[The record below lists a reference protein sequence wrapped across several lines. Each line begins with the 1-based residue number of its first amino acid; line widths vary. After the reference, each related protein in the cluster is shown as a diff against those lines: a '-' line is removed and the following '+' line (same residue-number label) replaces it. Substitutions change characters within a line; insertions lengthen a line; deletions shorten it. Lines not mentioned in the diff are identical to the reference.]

1 MSAGIADVLGSFSLN
16 QLRDLALAMG
26 SRGVEPPKRN
36 LGKEELLAFFK
47 NKKTDA
53 NLALFAHRIEAITPY
68 KHLFLYSLD
77 ASKFS
82 FSKTK
87 ARIEGVYPKFIG
99 GIRDVDPQV
108 GDPEPEACLADESQN
123 RIYLK
128 LVHRVEMS
136 GWVPVSRTEK
146 RLKEFRKRHPVV
158 ISLRPAEGLLTIG
171 FPGFT
176 YLAGVQ
182 HENRL
187 LYSGIAAQGAE
198 FLKVKLKIE
207 CKPFNAKPA
216 IDALLEEEPNEVMD
230 VKRSVR
236 PKKGGRFAFDAGEE
250 NKLTTALT
258 EFLKGEGDIA
268 VTEKQIRSLL
278 RRSGASDIV
287 LVWKRLQILTRVALL
302 QDAPEFLF
310 IWRDTG
316 PSSAAVDSVL
326 RKLITYDRLVTKPGI
341 NTVRTDLLA
350 SPFDQ
355 VVRPAM
361 VAQQHGVS
369 RSDVLEV
376 LNAAVSKGDFEP
388 RFRVNTDVLL
398 VDFANTW
405 RKSLS
410 EFPRTVSDERGNEID
425 LTLPSNIE
433 VAFQRV
439 K

>member
-1 MSAGIADVLGSFSLN
+1 MSAGITEVLGSFSVN
-16 QLRDLALAMG
+16 QLRDLVFAMG

-36 LGKEELLAFFK
+36 LGKEELLSFFK
-47 NKKTDA
+47 NRKNDT
-53 NLALFAHRIEAITPY
+53 NLSLFAHRIEAVTPY
-68 KHLFLYSLD
+68 KHLYLYSL
-77 ASKFS
+77 SNKFS
-82 FSKTK
+82 FRETVG
-87 ARIEGVYPKFIG
+87 RIAEIYPKFVG
-99 GIRDVDPQV
+99 SVRQVDSQA
-108 GDPEPEACLADESQN
+108 GDQLEPEVCLPDESQN

-128 LVHRVEMS
+128 LVHQVEMS
-136 GWVPVSRTEK
+136 GWVSVSRTEK
-146 RLKEFRKRHPVV
+146 RLKQFRKRHPVV
-158 ISLRPAEGLLTIG
+158 LTFRPAEGLLTIG

-176 YLAGVQ
+176 YIAGVQ
-182 HENRL
+182 HENRM
-187 LYSGIAAQGAE
+187 LYPEIAAQGAE
-198 FLKVKLKIE
+198 FLNTKLKID
-207 CKPFNAKPA
+207 CSPYNAKPA
-216 IDALLEEEPNEVMD
+216 IDALLEEEPDEVMD
-230 VKRSVR
+230 FKRSVR

-258 EFLKGEGDIA
+258 EFLRLEGDIA
-268 VTEKQIRSLL
+268 VSEKQIRSLL

-326 RKLITYDRLVTKPGI
+326 QKVIFYERLLAKPRVNAI
-341 NTVRTDLLA
+341 RLDLLA
-350 SPFDQ
+350 SPLDQ
-355 VVRPAM
+355 VLRPALL
-361 VAQQHGVS
+361 AQHYGVS
-369 RSDVLEV
+369 RIEVLEI
-376 LNAAVSKGDFEP
+376 LNSAVKKGNFEP
-388 RFRVNTDVLL
+388 RFRVNTDALL

-410 EFPRTVSDERGNEID
+410 EFPRMVNDDRETVID

>member
-1 MSAGIADVLGSFSLN
+1 MSAGIADVIGSFSVN
-16 QLRDLALAMG
+16 QLRDLASAIG
-26 SRGVEPPKRN
+26 SRGAEPPKRN
-36 LGKEELLAFFK
+36 LDKAELLAFFK

-53 NLALFAHRIEAITPY
+53 SLALFAHRIEAITPY

-87 ARIEGVYPKFIG
+87 ARIEGAFPKLIG
-99 GIRDVDPQV
+99 SLRDVDPQL
-108 GDPEPEACLADESQN
+108 GDLEPEACLADESQN

-128 LVHRVEMS
+128 LVHQVEMS
-136 GWVPVSRTEK
+136 GWVAVSRTEK

-158 ISLRPAEGLLTIG
+158 VTFRPAEGLVTIG

-187 LYSGIAAQGAE
+187 LYSEIATRGAE
-198 FLKVKLKIE
+198 FLKANLKIQ
-207 CKPFNAKPA
+207 CQTFNAKPA

-258 EFLKGEGDIA
+258 EFLSREGDIA
-268 VTEKQIRSLL
+268 VSEKQIRSLL

-287 LVWKRLQILTRVALL
+287 LVWRRLQILTRVALL

-310 IWRDTG
+310 IWRDSG
-316 PSSAAVDSVL
+316 PSSTAVDSIL
-326 RKLITYDRLVTKPGI
+326 RKVISYERLVARPGI
-341 NTVRTDLLA
+341 NAIRVDLLA

-355 VVRPAM
+355 VLRPAM
-361 VAQQHGVS
+361 LAQRYGVS
-369 RSDVLEV
+369 RSEVLEI
-376 LNAAVSKGDFEP
+376 LNAAVSRGDFEP
-388 RFRVNTDVLL
+388 RFCVNTDTLL

-410 EFPRTVSDERGNEID
+410 EFPRTVSDEHGTVVD

>member
-250 NKLTTALT
+250 K
-258 EFLKGEGDIA
+258 D
-268 VTEKQIRSLL
+268 
-278 RRSGASDIV
+278 
-287 LVWKRLQILTRVALL
+287 
-302 QDAPEFLF
+302 
-310 IWRDTG
+310 
-316 PSSAAVDSVL
+316 
-326 RKLITYDRLVTKPGI
+326 RKT
-341 NTVRTDLLA
+341 
-350 SPFDQ
+350 S
-355 VVRPAM
+355 
-361 VAQQHGVS
+361 
-369 RSDVLEV
+369 
-376 LNAAVSKGDFEP
+376 
-388 RFRVNTDVLL
+388 
-398 VDFANTW
+398 
-405 RKSLS
+405 
-410 EFPRTVSDERGNEID
+410 
-425 LTLPSNIE
+425 
-433 VAFQRV
+433 
-439 K
+439 